1 MRSVLNWGGRRAE
14 GRGREG
20 HRFYF
25 MSASPLAAAFL
36 DSCARRLSCCRAEW
50 NERKQETRGAAQVM
64 SRRFGSSRHDLQA
77 SLLVSICR
85 AARDFAERA
94 RSPLIEGILEVT
106 SHPRRPNQCDSHV
119 YHTVHYS
126 TYNTRMSMHM

>member
-1 MRSVLNWGGRRAE
+1 MG
-14 GRGREG
+14 
-20 HRFYF
+20 
-25 MSASPLAAAFL
+25 ASPLAAAFL

-106 SHPRRPNQCDSHV
+106 SDPRRPNQCDSHV
-119 YHTVHYS
+119 YYTVLDSYVHVYAYVNVNREANEQKS
-126 TYNTRMSMHM
+126 AANSKVREPSGV